1 MPMMIQEMMW
11 TRPPQ
16 QAMAKNT
23 FSSEFRNID
32 VDQYNEDNYKDDDG
46 EPQSPPIGV
55 DEATIVSLMNAGNH
69 ADALKL
75 LLANAPVASKGKNEQ
90 AKDMALN
97 LVLKVLLSV
106 NKSQMD
112 QIISSLDKTQLD
124 VLMKYIYRGFER
136 PSEGSSAILLIWHE
150 KVYNAGGVGCIVRVL
165 TDRKRV

>member
-1 MPMMIQEMMW
+1 MYFI
-11 TRPPQ
+11 R
-16 QAMAKNT
+16 MAKNT
-23 FSSEFRNID
+23 LSSEFRNID

-55 DEATIVSLMNAGNH
+55 EEATVVSSINSGNH

-75 LLANAPVASKGKNEQ
+75 LLTNAPVASKGKNEQ

-106 NKSQMD
+106 SKSQMD
-112 QIISSLDKTQLD
+112 QIIASLDKTQLD

-150 KVYNAGGVGCIVRVL
+150 KVYNVGGVGCIVRVL